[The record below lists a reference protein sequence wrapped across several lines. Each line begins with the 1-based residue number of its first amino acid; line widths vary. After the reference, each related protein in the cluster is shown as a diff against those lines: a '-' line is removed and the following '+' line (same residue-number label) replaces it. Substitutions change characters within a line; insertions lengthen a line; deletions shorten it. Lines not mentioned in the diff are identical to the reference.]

1 MIWIGLICHH
11 PPSTTLHH
19 HHLPR
24 SPTHS
29 QLLSF
34 PFLSLHTYSLPYSR
48 QSEYAIRFIV
58 HGPLST
64 LPSPLSHVHSPFIHS
79 FIHSTPIIRIP
90 AFNRTA
96 TAHTCMHAHPVV
108 GNLINGSMGVGLAS
122 ALGCHAFMCTC
133 FVCVE
138 KVKWRIQGEAD
149 GGGRGDPAYASTYM
163 PATHVAT
170 LVLTGMESWEPWYS
184 VHVCVLCTPTM
195 RSAYVCVYIYIFS
208 VCMCIYLCIQ
218 RMYVYISMY
227 SAYVC
232 TCMYICTYVSTWSVM
247 FESNW
252 LAFLAFP

>member
-79 FIHSTPIIRIP
+79 FIHS
-90 AFNRTA
+90 FNSDYQNPSLQS
-96 TAHTCMHAHPVV
+96 H
-108 GNLINGSMGVGLAS
+108 S
-122 ALGCHAFMCTC
+122 
-133 FVCVE
+133 
-138 KVKWRIQGEAD
+138 
-149 GGGRGDPAYASTYM
+149 YSTYM
-163 PATHVAT
+163 HA
-170 LVLTGMESWEPWYS
+170 
-184 VHVCVLCTPTM
+184 CTPG
-195 RSAYVCVYIYIFS
+195 RRESDQWKHGRGSCVGPGLP
-208 VCMCIYLCIQ
+208 CIHVYMFRLC
-218 RMYVYISMY
+218 
-227 SAYVC
+227 
-232 TCMYICTYVSTWSVM
+232 
-247 FESNW
+247 
-252 LAFLAFP
+252 